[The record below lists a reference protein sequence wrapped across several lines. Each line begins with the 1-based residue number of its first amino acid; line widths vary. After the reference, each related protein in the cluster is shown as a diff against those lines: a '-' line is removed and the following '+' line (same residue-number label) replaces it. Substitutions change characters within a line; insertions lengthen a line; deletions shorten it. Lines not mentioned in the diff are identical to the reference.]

1 MEKRIKTLYIITII
15 AIISFLGM
23 QAYWLY
29 GRYEY
34 ALNEYERTMNERIVR
49 CLDEYNVIRGKK
61 TLDNW
66 NDSPDENEGNNTFT
80 VPSFS
85 LQQRYADSVET
96 TRTAKLS
103 IYQFSAYEL
112 LGIAPGTPLSEEQKN
127 KAMELARVQM
137 TLPVDSV
144 IYDASGA
151 KDENEAWVATK
162 NIQTERKSPFTAEGI
177 DSVLNNAGIEA
188 KIQLIESDSMV
199 WKSTIVYHNSAFKP
213 ELSLTTPYSQLEGK
227 TVTIVCAI
235 NPFDVLPGMWPTLMI
250 SVVIS
255 TLLILCL
262 ILQFSTVLKLS
273 RLDRMRS
280 SFVTTMIHE
289 LKRPISTL
297 KMCISGI
304 DNEKI
309 MADPHAKNEIV
320 AATRGALDNL
330 SSYFSRLRDMTFNNV
345 EQIPLNISVI
355 PLHRLVGSVIDGTAI
370 PAGKNVV
377 IVNEIDST
385 YEISADRT
393 HLFNIF
399 NNLIENAIKYSGE
412 KVRITVTASMV
423 AERIEISVHDNG
435 NGISSTDLKHIFER
449 FYRGRSSSS
458 ELPGMGL
465 GLAYVRLLV
474 NAHGG
479 EVSVESTEGKGT
491 CFTIILPQ

>member
-34 ALNEYERTMNERIVR
+34 ALNEYERTLNERIVK
-49 CLDEYNVIRGKK
+49 CLDEYNAIRGKK

-85 LQQRYADSVET
+85 LHQRYSDSVET

-103 IYQFSAYEL
+103 IYRFSAYEL
-112 LGIAPGTPLSEEQKN
+112 LGITPGMPLSEEQKN
-127 KAMELARVQM
+127 KAMELAQVQM
-137 TLPVDSV
+137 ILPADSV
-144 IYDASGA
+144 IFDASGA

-162 NIQTERKSPFTAEGI
+162 NVQTERKSPFTAEGI
-177 DSVLNNAGIEA
+177 DSILNKAGIEA
-188 KIQLIESDSMV
+188 KIELIESDSMV
-199 WKSTIVYHNSAFKP
+199 WKSRIVYHDSAFKP
-213 ELSLTTPYSQLEGK
+213 ALSLTIPYSQLEGK
-227 TVTIVCAI
+227 TVTIVCGI
-235 NPFDVLPGMWPTLMI
+235 NPFYVLPGMWQTLMI
-250 SVVIS
+250 SAVIS
-255 TLLILCL
+255 TLLIVCL

-280 SFVTTMIHE
+280 SFITTMIHE

-297 KMCISGI
+297 KMCVSGI

-309 MADPHAKNEIV
+309 MADAHAKSEII

-345 EQIPLNISVI
+345 EQIPLGISVFT
-355 PLHRLVGSVIDGTAI
+355 LHRLVDSVIDGLTL
-370 PAGKNVV
+370 PGNKNVV
-377 IVNEIDST
+377 IVNDT
-385 YEISADRT
+385 DRNCEISADRT
-393 HLFNIF
+393 HLFNIL
-399 NNLIENAIKYSGE
+399 NNLIENAVKYSG
-412 KVRITVTASMV
+412 KNVRIEVSASIV
-423 AERIEISVHDNG
+423 AERIEIRVSDNG
-435 NGISSTDLKHIFER
+435 NGISSSDIKHIFER
-449 FYRGRSSSS
+449 FYRGKSSASD
-458 ELPGMGL
+458 LPGMGL

-474 NAHGG
+474 QAHGG